1 MSLLEETCAQI
12 PEIDPAVGEA
22 TQALLDV
29 KTKPRRSLGRLE
41 ELACQ
46 LAAIRG
52 VVRPPLPVK
61 AILVLAADHGVAAE
75 GVSAYPQEVTAQ
87 MLANFASGGAA
98 INVLARQ
105 ADARVVVVDMG
116 VAETASVV
124 GAVSGGILERRIAAG
139 TRNLAHGPAM
149 SLAEARAAVEAGI
162 EIASSLA
169 AEGVT
174 VLGLGEMGIANSTA
188 ASALA
193 ACLMGATAG
202 EMTGFGTGIDAAGL
216 LKKQRVV
223 ERALALHGAGSV
235 EPLEALA
242 RLGGFEIGGLAGA
255 MIGAAASRVA
265 LLIDGFICSA
275 AALLAVRLAPR
286 VHPFLLAAHRSTEP
300 GHARILAALGL
311 RPLLDLELRLGE
323 GTGAALALPLLDAAV
338 RVLHEMAT
346 FAEAG
351 VADTGA

>member
-1 MSLLEETCAQI
+1 MSLLEETRARI
-12 PEIDPAVGEA
+12 PEVDPAVGEA
-22 TQALLDV
+22 AQALLDV

-52 VVRPPLPVK
+52 VARPPLPVK

-116 VAETASVV
+116 VAGTASVPAS
-124 GAVSGGILERRIAAG
+124 GAILERRIAAG

-169 AEGVT
+169 VEGVT

-202 EMTGFGTGIDAAGL
+202 EMTGFGTGIDAAGFL
-216 LKKQRVV
+216 RKQRVV
-223 ERALALHGAGSV
+223 ERALALHGAGSA

-255 MIGAAASRVA
+255 MIGAAAARVA